1 MGRRRVGRRRLDW
14 HQNAAG
20 IDDMTLIGTYTSS
33 RVTLQYSSAEI
44 GKTIVYLA
52 RYVGARNQLGPAGT
66 TTAASV
72 AA

>member
-1 MGRRRVGRRRLDW
+1 MTELYRAVVTPGQPLPSGV
-14 HQNAAG
+14 
-20 IDDMTLIGTYTSS
+20 DDMTLIGTYTAS
-33 RVTLQYSSAEI
+33 RVTLQYASADI

-52 RYVGARNQLGPAGT
+52 RYVGARNQQGPAGT